1 MDCDGVERT
10 GGDGMRWACDGV
22 ERTGGGGG
30 MRWTVMEWKG
40 LEEAAA

>member
-10 GGDGMRWACDGV
+10 GGAD
-22 ERTGGGGG
+22 GG

-40 LEEAAA
+40 LEEEAA